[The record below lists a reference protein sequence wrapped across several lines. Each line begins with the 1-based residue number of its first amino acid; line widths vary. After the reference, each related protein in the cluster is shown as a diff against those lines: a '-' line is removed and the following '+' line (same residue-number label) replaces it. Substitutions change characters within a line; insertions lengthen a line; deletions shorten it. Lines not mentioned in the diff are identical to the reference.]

1 MRDADSPLGVN
12 EIAKICGMSAAT
24 VYRML
29 RTMRSHGWVYQ
40 DENEKYTVGYK
51 ISLAT
56 FGTSFRLAMR
66 ETAYH
71 VMARLSESEHEAMN
85 LVVRDPDKCY
95 ILGQS
100 RTTKIVDYVP
110 PVGTVLPLHASAC
123 GKILL
128 SEIKEPMLGEIL
140 DSIDYKRMTAS
151 TILHSRSCPGREGSR
166 EGRRTRHGRRRD
178 NRRAVF
184 LRFYRAEDGRG
195 DRSLCE
201 AASRRVGGDNRE
213 AFRYRKRH
221 GGISLKMNFRTKL

>member
-1 MRDADSPLGVN
+1 MEETGNVKALEKALCVLDAVRDADSPLGVN

-95 ILGQS
+95 ILRSVEDNQDRRLCSSGRHCS
-100 RTTKIVDYVP
+100 
-110 PVGTVLPLHASAC
+110 ASARER
-123 GKILL
+123 LRQ
-128 SEIKEPMLGEIL
+128 
-140 DSIDYKRMTAS
+140 DTAVRDER
-151 TILHSRSCPGREGSR
+151 SRCSVRYL
-166 EGRRTRHGRRRD
+166 TRLII
-178 NRRAVF
+178 NV
-184 LRFYRAEDGRG
+184 
-195 DRSLCE
+195 
-201 AASRRVGGDNRE
+201 
-213 AFRYRKRH
+213 
-221 GGISLKMNFRTKL
+221 